1 MTKNIIFNIISEIPK
16 VGFEV
21 VGIVSDM
28 GPTSIGLW
36 KELGIQDSTQYIG
49 FYELSHK

>member
-1 MTKNIIFNIISEIPK
+1 MTKNILFDIIAEIHK

-28 GPTSIGLW
+28 EPSNMVYG
-36 KELGIQDSTQYIG
+36 KN
-49 FYELSHK
+49 

>member
-1 MTKNIIFNIISEIPK
+1 MTKNILFDIISEIHK

-28 GPTSIGLW
+28 GPTNIGLR
-36 KELGIQDSTQYIG
+36 K
-49 FYELSHK
+49 